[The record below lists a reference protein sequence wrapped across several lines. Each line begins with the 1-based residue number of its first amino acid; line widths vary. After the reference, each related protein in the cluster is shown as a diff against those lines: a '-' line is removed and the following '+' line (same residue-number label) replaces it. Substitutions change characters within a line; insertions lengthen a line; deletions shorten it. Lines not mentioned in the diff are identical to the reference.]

1 MGASQGADIGHIS
14 IHALLAES
22 DCENSPQIKTSSI
35 SIHAL
40 LAESDS
46 RRVLGFVDPD
56 ISIHAFLAESD
67 MSFSVTRYRPI
78 PISIHA
84 LLAESDLGNVV
95 AGLRTSKF
103 LSTLS
108 LRRATGKVK
117 VVEPGLAFLS
127 TLSLRRAPPP
137 YNLMIHQKIFY
148 PRSPCGE
155 RLRGRGEH
163 SQHHHFYPRSPCGE
177 RLLFAVIAKPLCHFY
192 PRSPCGER
200 HLTDLRH
207 WQVGH
212 FYPRSPCGE
221 RPLQTRPTG
230 TTRHISIHALLAE
243 SDTWMRGSR
252 ITYVE
257 FLSTLSL
264 RRATLAPK
272 QNTTEQRNFYPRS
285 PCGERHNGIAL
296 IPHQKNFY
304 PRSPC
309 GERRNT

>member
-56 ISIHAFLAESD
+56 ISIHALLAESD

-127 TLSLRRAPPP
+127 TLSLRRATAIGRWGTAWRDIS
-137 YNLMIHQKIFY
+137 IHA
-148 PRSPCGE
+148 
-155 RLRGRGEH
+155 
-163 SQHHHFYPRSPCGE
+163 
-177 RLLFAVIAKPLCHFY
+177 LLAESDRARVRA
-192 PRSPCGER
+192 RAAE
-200 HLTDLRH
+200 
-207 WQVGH
+207 GH

-221 RPLQTRPTG
+221 R
-230 TTRHISIHALLAE
+230 
-243 SDTWMRGSR
+243 R
-252 ITYVE
+252 I
-257 FLSTLSL
+257 
-264 RRATLAPK
+264 
-272 QNTTEQRNFYPRS
+272 
-285 PCGERHNGIAL
+285 
-296 IPHQKNFY
+296 IP
-304 PRSPC
+304 
-309 GERRNT
+309 